1 MCTLD
6 ALLGISRTI
15 DLPLGALMDHLQPN
29 GRCWCCDVGQTSC
42 WRPPFFFVFLLHFPF
57 FLLHMTL
64 HRERAANNGQKRRT
78 ALNYGRSHQNCT
90 IWKLS
95 WQLPWYSG
103 HYDARKSRKTAAK
116 KPICS
121 RVCKGQAGGI
131 SPPFHCHFTFRRCAK
146 RCGET
151 KSPFFGVQDA
161 GCRIQN
167 SKWFGEKTRRLRG
180 LGSQLETACLFARW
194 HAAWC
199 TWPVFFFCCHRHFG
213 VRRAVL
219 YAPAACWMRGK
230 VVGSVYSSIGGGP
243 SQAIVCH
250 AILSPIR
257 RL

>member
-116 KPICS
+116 KHICS

-167 SKWFGEKTRRLRG
+167 SKWFGEKNAPFKGIRQSVGNRLLVCPVACSLMHLTR
-180 LGSQLETACLFARW
+180 
-194 HAAWC
+194 
-199 TWPVFFFCCHRHFG
+199 FF
-213 VRRAVL
+213 L
-219 YAPAACWMRGK
+219 LLPPPLWSAAC
-230 VVGSVYSSIGGGP
+230 SSLCPGCLLDAWQSGGIG
-243 SQAIVCH
+243 
-250 AILSPIR
+250 ILLHWR
-257 RL
+257 RTKSGHRLPCDTVAD